1 MSEDVAASKE
11 LARRMKKEK
20 ETYRE
25 MVEAKMTKMKRR
37 KEAGAVRERE
47 NPFSFPRQL
56 VLI

>member
-47 NPFSFPRQL
+47 RN
-56 VLI
+56 